1 MPELKKVFLDEAEE
15 LLLQIEPLVLEL
27 ERGSSPSLL
36 EELFR
41 AVHTMKGS
49 AGVAGIAGI
58 AALSHRLEDLLQ
70 KMRAG
75 ELKAGAG
82 MVDLLLKAVDCI
94 KDLVE
99 KVAGGGDPE
108 PPEGL
113 LEEISFFAR
122 VNSRGHQGREDVIFP
137 GRKSFSALDQKTPYF
152 AKLLRQQEK
161 ALKLADGEVLPGLL
175 PTVRRILEGLAEQR
189 GLAAEREEKAA
200 GIEEER
206 ELLLKMTSRLL
217 SDLDSNLHTPLDLH
231 TPLEDPLPAQES
243 LPSTAAGEATSP
255 LKAEEDV
262 VQLFSEKSSQQGK
275 KQSSF
280 RIQQETAS
288 ALMNLAGQLVIAKNS
303 LPYLVKELEEMGLKD
318 KARELKARYLSFDRL
333 AQELQDKVMDIW
345 LLPIQE
351 VFGRFPRFVRETT
364 KKLNKKVELLIS
376 GSDTRLDRNIVEVIY
391 EPLLHLVRNA
401 LDHGI
406 EEIEE
411 RQMAGKSPTGVIHL
425 AAQRQGERVLV
436 TVSDD
441 GRGIDVEKLAE
452 KALSCG
458 VVSPEQLASMSEKE
472 KLRLIFIPGLST
484 REGASDLSGRG
495 VGMDAVEKTVK
506 SLGGMVQLQ
515 SAPGKGTTFVL
526 NLPFTMATSEVLMVQ
541 VGGGFF
547 GIPLSSIRET
557 VRVQEEK
564 IKNVHGRPFV
574 LLRGEIIPLLKN
586 RLFLE
591 CGSSAWKEKVL
602 VVLRQNS
609 ALLVDAV
616 VAKETVIV
624 KPLKG
629 ELQRLPY
636 LMGAAVLGN
645 GRVLLVLNPHALVE
659 LTFEGEEEI
668 YAASISKKG
677 LKK

>member
-1 MPELKKVFLDEAEE
+1 MSELKKVFLNEAEE

-27 ERGSSPSLL
+27 ERGPSPSLL

-49 AGVAGIAGI
+49 AGVAGIGGI
-58 AALSHRLEDLLQ
+58 AALTHRLEDLLQ
-70 KMRAG
+70 KMRAK
-75 ELKAGAG
+75 ELEAEAGL
-82 MVDLLLKAVDCI
+82 VDLLLKAVDCI

-99 KVAGGGDPE
+99 KVAGGSDPE

-113 LEEISFFAR
+113 LEEISFF
-122 VNSRGHQGREDVIFP
+122 VQGNSRGNQGREGVVFP
-137 GRKSFSALDQKTPYF
+137 GRKSFSTLDQKTPYF

-189 GLAAEREEKAA
+189 GLAAERGKAA
-200 GIEEER
+200 GVEEER

-217 SDLDSNLHTPLDLH
+217 FNLDSDLHS
-231 TPLEDPLPAQES
+231 PLEDPLPGQKFLAS
-243 LPSTAAGEATSP
+243 AAAGATTSP
-255 LKAEEDV
+255 LKAKEDEGN
-262 VQLFSEKSSQQGK
+262 LFSGKSSQQGK

-280 RIQQETAS
+280 RIRQETAS
-288 ALMNLAGQLVIAKNS
+288 ALMSLAGQLVIAKNS
-303 LPYLVKELEEMGLKD
+303 LPYLVKDLEEMGLKD
-318 KARELKARYLSFDRL
+318 KAQELKARYLDFDRL
-333 AQELQDKVMDIW
+333 AQELQDRVMDIW

-364 KKLNKKVELLIS
+364 KKLNKKAELLIS
-376 GSDTRLDRNIVEVIY
+376 GGDTRLDRDIVEEIY

-411 RQMAGKSPTGVIHL
+411 RQMAGKSPTGVIRL

-441 GRGIDVEKLAE
+441 GRGIDAEKLAE

-458 VVSPEQLASMSEKE
+458 AVSPEQLASMSEKE

-484 REGASDLSGRG
+484 REGSSDLSGRG
-495 VGMDAVEKTVK
+495 VGMDAVEKAVK
-506 SLGGMVQLQ
+506 SLGGVVQLQ

-541 VGGGFF
+541 MGGGVF

-564 IKNVHGRPFV
+564 IKTLRGRPV
-574 LLRGEIIPLLKN
+574 VVLRGEIIPIL
-586 RLFLE
+586 RSHLFLE
-591 CGSSAWKEKVL
+591 CSDSAQEGKVL
-602 VVLRQNS
+602 VVMRQKF
-609 ALLVDAV
+609 ALFVDAV
-616 VAKETVIV
+616 LTKETVIV

-629 ELQRLPY
+629 ELQKMSFF
-636 LMGAAVLGN
+636 MGAAVLGN
-645 GRVLLVLNPHALVE
+645 GRVLLVLNPDVLMEH
-659 LTFEGEEEI
+659 TFGSEEEI
-668 YAASISKKG
+668 YAQSIGKKG

>member
-1 MPELKKVFLDEAEE
+1 MSELKKVFLEEAEE

-27 ERGSSPSLL
+27 ERGLSPSLL

-49 AGVAGIAGI
+49 AGVAGIGGV

-75 ELKAGAG
+75 ELKAEAG

-99 KVAGGGDPE
+99 KVASDGNPE

-122 VNSRGHQGREDVIFP
+122 INSRSHQGREDVIFP
-137 GRKSFSALDQKTPYF
+137 GRKSFSVLDQKTPYF

-161 ALKLADGEVLPGLL
+161 ALKLADKEVLPGLL
-175 PTVRRILEGLAEQR
+175 PTVRRILKGLTEQQ
-189 GLAAEREEKAA
+189 GLAAKGEEKAA

-217 SDLDSNLHTPLDLH
+217 SDLDSDLH
-231 TPLEDPLPAQES
+231 SPLENLMSAQES

-255 LKAEEDV
+255 LKAEEDA
-262 VQLFSEKSSQQGK
+262 VQSFAEKSSQQGK

-318 KARELKARYLSFDRL
+318 KAQELKACYLSFDRL
-333 AQELQDKVMDIW
+333 AEELQDKVMDIW
-345 LLPIQE
+345 LLPIQD
-351 VFGRFPRFVRETT
+351 VFGRFPRFVREAT

-411 RQMAGKSPTGVIHL
+411 RQMAGKSPTGVLGL

-458 VVSPEQLASMSEKE
+458 AVSPEQLASMSESE

-547 GIPLSSIRET
+547 GIPLSSVRET
-557 VRVQEEK
+557 VWVQQVK

-574 LLRGEIIPLLKN
+574 VLRGEIIPIL
-586 RLFLE
+586 RSHLFLE
-591 CGSSAWKEKVL
+591 GSNSAREGKVL
-602 VVLRQNS
+602 VVMRQKF

-616 VAKETVIV
+616 LTKEMVIV

-659 LTFEGEEEI
+659 LTFEGEGEEEI
-668 YAASISKKG
+668 YAESISKKG
-677 LKK
+677 